1 MMGLFKSL
9 IKSLIWLFFLLCVGF
24 SQIGITYL
32 FGFLSENQDI
42 EYAKLIID
50 GFFVFFSISLVSTVS
65 FEFYFDST
73 IKSNKY
79 SNIAIVLLSGM
90 LVLVSMIS
98 YSYVYVANNLTNSI
112 VIKMDA
118 YKNMQIWIFLISA
131 LLTYSLKTLMYYD
144 DHIKQLRRNYQ
155 S

>member
-1 MMGLFKSL
+1 MGLFKSL
-9 IKSLIWLFFLLCVGF
+9 TKSLIWLLFLLCIGF

-32 FGFLSENQDI
+32 FNILSENQDI
-42 EYAKLIID
+42 EYTKLIID
-50 GFFVFFSISLVSTVS
+50 GFFVFFSISLVSTVC

-79 SNIAIVLLSGM
+79 SNIVIIILSVLL
-90 LVLVSMIS
+90 VFVSMIS

-112 VIKMDA
+112 SIKMDT

-131 LLTYSLKTLMYYD
+131 LLTYSLKTLIYYD
-144 DHIKQLRRNYQ
+144 NHIKKIRRNYQ